1 MKKTCKKLFGIGGLA
16 LVAGITAVAY
26 HIPDAGAVSTSA
38 SAKVDVSVNVAS
50 KNPEIRIDG
59 PLDGAKLTNPN
70 LHIKVTYADADKI
83 EYTLTKDGKTV
94 VIPAP
99 DLSGNDDGTHGN
111 NGVHDFIYNL
121 KNFDPTTAG
130 YGDYVLKIVIERGS
144 TKIEDTVSFSY
155 SAATIEKGSITT
167 DENGNPIVELGV
179 GEAVQKVDAIV
190 VGQNGEELFR
200 TTVDTNGTSPAY
212 ITLPFFENNMDSGNY
227 TVKFITYSY
236 NGLGQLVSDQT
247 EDSTDIV
254 TTVTYVRKP
263 ASNGNNANSNADAN
277 SGANSNSNYGAGT
290 GGHNST
296 DEPSSSDNKCPTADL
311 PNPVL
316 DIEVEEGVRQIEFII
331 YDASG
336 SKEMFRYKAFVSS
349 ALTNHIALPFNLHC
363 LEEGVYLVA
372 AIPYALNE
380 NGDLVPLISEDEA
393 KKNAFKIFYGVSEI
407 PNTGDIL
414 SSIDI
419 PYKDLLI
426 SGLIIFFI
434 ITFIGIL
441 ILRREEK
448 EEDRRQS

>member
-1 MKKTCKKLFGIGGLA
+1 MKKTCKKLLGIGGLA

-38 SAKVDVSVNVAS
+38 SAKVDVSVSVAS

-70 LHIKVTYADADKI
+70 LHINVTYADADKI

-179 GEAVQKVDAIV
+179 GEAVEKVDAIV

-200 TTVDTNGTSPAY
+200 VTVDTNGVSPAY
-212 ITLPFFENNMDSGNY
+212 ITLPFFENGMDSGNY

-236 NGLGQLVSDQT
+236 NGLGQLVPDQT
-247 EDSTDIV
+247 IDGTDIV
-254 TTVTYVRKP
+254 TTVTYVRRP
-263 ASNGNNANSNADAN
+263 VSGNTNANT
-277 SGANSNSNYGAGT
+277 GAGEYYPT
-290 GGHNST
+290 GDST
-296 DEPSSSDNKCPTADL
+296 SSDKKCPTADL

-331 YDASG
+331 YNISG
-336 SKEMFRYKAFVSS
+336 DKEMFRYKAFVSS

-363 LEEGVYLVA
+363 LEEGIYLVA
-372 AIPYALNE
+372 AIPYVLDE
-380 NGDLVPLISEDEA
+380 NGNLVPLISEDEA
-393 KKNAFKIFYGVSEI
+393 KKYAFKVYYGVSEI
-407 PNTGDIL
+407 PNTGDVL

-419 PYKDLLI
+419 PYKDCLI

-448 EEDRRQS
+448 EEDRRQC